1 MKTARL
7 TPRLSC
13 AAEFVRRGAVFAD
26 VGTDH
31 AYLPI
36 FLLEEGKISR
46 AISSDINE
54 GPLKNAETNARLHGL
69 SDKIEFL
76 LADGAAALAGRGVT
90 DIAICGMGGELIA
103 DIIEGAPQLKDSSV
117 RLILQPMTKRAHLCR
132 YLASRGFAILDE
144 KYTKEGKHSYVT
156 LLAEYVGEPYE
167 ISALE
172 AEIGY
177 PSYDFSENAERR
189 AYALARLAAITKS
202 ALGKAAGGNPDKD
215 EEELAAA
222 IKNLLK
228 GDLE

>member
-46 AISSDINE
+46 AVCSDINE
-54 GPLKNAETNARLHGL
+54 GPLLNAENNAREHGL
-69 SDKIEFL
+69 SDKMEFIL
-76 LADGAAALAGRGVT
+76 TDGAEALSGKGIT
-90 DIAICGMGGELIA
+90 DIALCGMGGELIA
-103 DIIEGAPQLKDSSV
+103 DIIEKAPYLKNESLN
-117 RLILQPMTKRAHLCR
+117 LILQPMSKQAHLRR
-132 YLASRGFAILDE
+132 YLASRGFKISEE
-144 KYTKEGKHSYVT
+144 KYTTEGKHNYVT
-156 LLAEYVGEPYE
+156 MLAKYVGAPYE

-177 PSYDFSENAERR
+177 PSYDFSENA
-189 AYALARLAAITKS
+189 ARLSYVLERERALLKS
-202 ALGKAAGGNPDKD
+202 LKGKELGGISDSG
-215 EEELAAA
+215 ESELLLA
-222 IKNLLK
+222 IKRILK
-228 GDLE
+228 GDLK